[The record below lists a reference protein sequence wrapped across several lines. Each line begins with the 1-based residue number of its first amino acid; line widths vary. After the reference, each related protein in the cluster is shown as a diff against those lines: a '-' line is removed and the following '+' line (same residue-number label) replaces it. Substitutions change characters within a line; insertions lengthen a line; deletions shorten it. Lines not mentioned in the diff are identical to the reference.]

1 MKRKE
6 NTYSRKEPRNLQI
19 RGRLPNPQ
27 STQDREDQ
35 EYEKED
41 QVIKRPMINL

>member
-1 MKRKE
+1 MNSKE
-6 NTYSRKEPRNLQI
+6 STYVRKEPRNLK
-19 RGRLPNPQ
+19 RVPNPQ